1 MTAEHQDATLA
12 LARMME
18 TIAAKIE
25 RGELNGMTTEQ
36 VWGLYRT
43 MAKVANAIE
52 ANTEELAGV

>member
-1 MTAEHQDATLA
+1 MNAEHQDATLA

-18 TIAAKIE
+18 TIAAKIQ
-25 RGELNGMTTEQ
+25 RGELNGMDADQ

-43 MAKVANAIE
+43 MAQVANAIE

>member
-1 MTAEHQDATLA
+1 MNAEHQDATLA

-43 MAKVANAIE
+43 MAKVANKIE